1 MSIYND
7 VFLIDEQLRE
17 MQEQAQNPEA
27 TEDERVKIL
36 EQAREFVLNQGLETL
51 SKIYT
56 NREAEIK
63 AYKEEEQ
70 RLAARRKSLENY
82 NDGLKEYMKECFKLT
97 GEQKGQY
104 GTFTLSWRKSTQCV
118 IDESI
123 FNDERFTTIE
133 EVKHIDKMKVK
144 KCLVDGEV
152 IAGATLVENQNL
164 QIK

>member
-17 MQEQAQNPEA
+17 LQEQAENPEVA
-27 TEDERVKIL
+27 EDERVKIL

-70 RLAARRKSLENY
+70 RLATRRKALENY
-82 NDGLKEYMKECFKLT
+82 NSGLKEYMKE
-97 GEQKGQY
+97 
-104 GTFTLSWRKSTQCV
+104 
-118 IDESI
+118 
-123 FNDERFTTIE
+123 
-133 EVKHIDKMKVK
+133 
-144 KCLVDGEV
+144 
-152 IAGATLVENQNL
+152 
-164 QIK
+164 